1 MRFCGVDA
9 FRNDSAGY
17 ALWELEVAKASKQ
30 ANEQNKHPVQRFRG
44 QALVWLYSQ
53 LWVQVVV
60 CKFSLWR
67 MVFRYFI
74 RSWARA
80 QAGLA
85 YFGQGIIPPFSSY
98 LFKVSGQDVFLLP
111 FEHNS
116 KCKLDCLAPL
126 LAVTIILC
134 WHQSPLNGSDL
145 WGLKNRDFPAL
156 NRPLFSCPL
165 PAKLQENDDDDGR
178 HVGTILADG
187 QWIYVTATLLGSAIK
202 HKCTLLN

>member
-1 MRFCGVDA
+1 MWFANFHFEGWCLGISSGVESEPGLDWRTLVRES
-9 FRNDSAGY
+9 F
-17 ALWELEVAKASKQ
+17 LLF
-30 ANEQNKHPVQRFRG
+30 HPTSLKF
-44 QALVWLYSQ
+44 LVRT
-53 LWVQVVV
+53 
-60 CKFSLWR
+60 F
-67 MVFRYFI
+67 
-74 RSWARA
+74 
-80 QAGLA
+80 
-85 YFGQGIIPPFSSY
+85 
-98 LFKVSGQDVFLLP
+98 FLLP

-145 WGLKNRDFPAL
+145 WGLKNRLFPAL

>member
-74 RSWARA
+74 RSWVRAR
-80 QAGLA
+80 AGLA

-98 LFKVSGQDVFLLP
+98 LFKVSGQDVFFCCLL
-111 FEHNS
+111 S
-116 KCKLDCLAPL
+116 
-126 LAVTIILC
+126 IIQNVNWIVWHLC
-134 WHQSPLNGSDL
+134 WLL
-145 WGLKNRDFPAL
+145 L
-156 NRPLFSCPL
+156 LFY
-165 PAKLQENDDDDGR
+165 
-178 HVGTILADG
+178 VGTSHHSMVLTCEAWKTDFS
-187 QWIYVTATLLGSAIK
+187 QRWTVLCFHALY
-202 HKCTLLN
+202 LLNCKRMMMMMEDMLARF